1 MTDVTNDGP
10 AKLPVVRSA
19 GPKFFLVIG
28 LSIAMAVPLF
38 FIQLALSDREN
49 TAATAATDV
58 ASGWGGPQTVG
69 GPVLVVPYTVVRT
82 QSVDGKSVQA
92 ALRFSAMLLPAA
104 LDIRMRSDVQ
114 IRRRGIFKVPVYTS
128 QIAIAARFDKNEIA
142 ALAPTNAV
150 MLWNEATAAILGSE
164 PNKSVAG

>member
-28 LSIAMAVPLF
+28 LSI
-38 FIQLALSDREN
+38 
-49 TAATAATDV
+49 
-58 ASGWGGPQTVG
+58 
-69 GPVLVVPYTVVRT
+69 
-82 QSVDGKSVQA
+82 
-92 ALRFSAMLLPAA
+92 AMLLPAA